1 MVYHLVK
8 IILIILHK
16 INSVFLDSSTRTR
29 IDEISTIL
37 DTLISDYCQL
47 ISTDNQNI
55 NLIEIFKH
63 IHLFLEENN
72 QYKQLIDQIDSD
84 QV

>member
-16 INSVFLDSSTRTR
+16 INSIFLDSSTQTR
-29 IDEISTIL
+29 IDEICIIF